1 MSTQVFAPY
10 HVSVRGIFLYFS
22 IITLYFHSAYGSTHS
37 TVGRL
42 LPALEKIMTIL
53 NRFINLK
60 ISKKL
65 FLGFAAVLLVTVAI
79 LTTGLLGLY
88 NIQDKVDK
96 NGHTSD
102 LFNALSAVRLNRTN
116 YQFTLDQKYLDQT
129 NAATQRMQGTLAE
142 LEKYSWSPDGKTGL
156 EATANAVNSYVDT
169 LSQFTKALTAKKA
182 IEEKLSTENLCDN
195 SVIASQLSNGNTLL
209 PQQALLASQVAFIM
223 SDIDSQVTLYKQHPT
238 DALEQGIVSRL
249 ESGKKDS
256 DELLSAVSEDH
267 KAWLLAGIAD
277 MNRIA
282 SELDNYKNV
291 WAEQSALSDTLT
303 GKALLLTKAI
313 QDLFSSQ
320 QQKVFETVDDIQ
332 TQMAIVAAIGIALGM
347 LLALGITRSITRP
360 LNETLRVAESI
371 AQGDLTSTLTSTRSD
386 EPGLLMQAVSA
397 MNENLKK
404 IINEVHDGVDSVA
417 RSSSEIAAGN
427 MDLSSRTEQ
436 QSAAVVETAASME
449 ELTSTVALNAE
460 HANHAR
466 LLAEE
471 ASQNASQGSQISQ
484 KVIDTMKNV
493 RSSSH
498 RISEITTVIN
508 SIAFQTNILALNA
521 AVEAARAGDQGKGF
535 AVVAAEVRTLA
546 QRSAQSAKEIENL
559 INESVVHVDTGFNL
573 VESAG
578 HAMTKIETSVAQVR
592 DIMGEIAA
600 ATDEQSRGISQIA
613 QAMAEMDTT
622 TQQNAALVEESS
634 AAASSLEEQ
643 AVQLEN
649 VVSIFRVSKDTT
661 SRTEPRRVSARNQA
675 GLPVSTRPATNDQ
688 DDWVK
693 F

>member
-1 MSTQVFAPY
+1 
-10 HVSVRGIFLYFS
+10 
-22 IITLYFHSAYGSTHS
+22 
-37 TVGRL
+37 
-42 LPALEKIMTIL
+42 
-53 NRFINLK
+53 
-60 ISKKL
+60 
-65 FLGFAAVLLVTVAI
+65 
-79 LTTGLLGLY
+79 
-88 NIQDKVDK
+88 
-96 NGHTSD
+96 
-102 LFNALSAVRLNRTN
+102 
-116 YQFTLDQKYLDQT
+116 
-129 NAATQRMQGTLAE
+129 
-142 LEKYSWSPDGKTGL
+142 
-156 EATANAVNSYVDT
+156 
-169 LSQFTKALTAKKA
+169 
-182 IEEKLSTENLCDN
+182 
-195 SVIASQLSNGNTLL
+195 
-209 PQQALLASQVAFIM
+209 
-223 SDIDSQVTLYKQHPT
+223 
-238 DALEQGIVSRL
+238 
-249 ESGKKDS
+249 
-256 DELLSAVSEDH
+256 
-267 KAWLLAGIAD
+267 
-277 MNRIA
+277 
-282 SELDNYKNV
+282 
-291 WAEQSALSDTLT
+291 
-303 GKALLLTKAI
+303 
-313 QDLFSSQ
+313 
-320 QQKVFETVDDIQ
+320 
-332 TQMAIVAAIGIALGM
+332 
-347 LLALGITRSITRP
+347 
-360 LNETLRVAESI
+360 
-371 AQGDLTSTLTSTRSD
+371 
-386 EPGLLMQAVSA
+386 
-397 MNENLKK
+397 
-404 IINEVHDGVDSVA
+404 
-417 RSSSEIAAGN
+417 
-427 MDLSSRTEQ
+427 
-436 QSAAVVETAASME
+436 
-449 ELTSTVALNAE
+449 
-460 HANHAR
+460 
-466 LLAEE
+466 
-471 ASQNASQGSQISQ
+471 
-484 KVIDTMKNV
+484 VIDTMKNV